1 MSEKFFF
8 VVSDLLD
15 GVVLVAAA
23 GDDGEVA
30 QRLHR
35 EQLAEDKKRKRH
47 LNVNWFKAS
56 QLSNGQETYGRGNIW
71 LQTH

>member
-35 EQLAEDKKRKRH
+35 EQLAEDKKRKTPQWK
-47 LNVNWFKAS
+47 LV
-56 QLSNGQETYGRGNIW
+56 
-71 LQTH
+71 